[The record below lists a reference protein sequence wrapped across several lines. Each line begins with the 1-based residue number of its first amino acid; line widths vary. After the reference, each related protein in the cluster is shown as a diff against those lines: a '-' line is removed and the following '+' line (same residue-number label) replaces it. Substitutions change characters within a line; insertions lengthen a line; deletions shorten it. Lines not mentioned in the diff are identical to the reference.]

1 MKKLIK
7 GLTEM
12 VFVFLFA
19 LVMVR
24 TFMMFGPIVSIS
36 INETT
41 WFMKSSSMMNNVSFW
56 SGVISSLLYAVGTI
70 AMKVKNLA

>member
-7 GLTEM
+7 GLMET
-12 VFVFLFA
+12 VFVFLFVV
-19 LVMVR
+19 VMVR
-24 TFMMFGPIVSIS
+24 SFMMFGPVSSIS

-56 SGVISSLLYAVGTI
+56 SGVLSSILYAVGTI
-70 AMKVKNLA
+70 VIKLKSLV